1 VRDQDLML
9 AGLRRLLAEP
19 GAKLFGGGRSR
30 GVFPQRTVAAERA
43 AALLVQHGYLEADDA
58 GACRMTPLGVKWLA
72 ENDEVKVLLED
83 VLRSAETQ
91 RERLESIAESCLKE
105 ATRLAQQRMAVST
118 ILARMGSAD
127 AGADVLDEA
136 VLQVIQSRHHVG
148 KLADCSVADLFH
160 ALEERGVEAS
170 IGRFHDSL
178 RRLREAGQVR
188 LAPWTGPLYELPEPA
203 LALLIGHEVLYYV
216 RPQHAVR
223 AA

>member
-1 VRDQDLML
+1 MRDEEMML

-43 AALLVQHGYLEADDA
+43 AGLLIDRGYLECDDT
-58 GACRMTPLGVKWLA
+58 GSCRLTSIGVKWLA
-72 ENDEVKVLLED
+72 ENDEVKILLED
-83 VLRSAETQ
+83 ILRSAETQ

-118 ILARMGSAD
+118 ILARMGSPHS
-127 AGADVLDEA
+127 DVDSLDEA
-136 VLQVIQSRHHVG
+136 VLETLGAQKRGQM
-148 KLADCSVADLFH
+148 LADLSVADLY
-160 ALEERGVEAS
+160 ASLESRGIDVT

-178 RRLREAGQVR
+178 RRLREAGRLR
-188 LAPWTGPLYELPEPA
+188 LAPWTGPLYELPSPA
-203 LALLIGHEVLYYV
+203 HALLIGHEVLYYV
-216 RPQHAVR
+216 RSQQALR